1 MAKKRTKAE
10 KSGLTA
16 TQERALLALL
26 STRTNEEA
34 AKQAGLTSRTL
45 RRYLRTPVFRAEYLL
60 RRREMMSRAIAL
72 AQQNALD
79 MVQVQ
84 IDIANDP
91 NSPASVRVSAANNVY
106 GIGDAGLQTEDLAA
120 EMKDLAAEVERLKSL
135 YTAGSRKGQQQGAR
149 YGF

>member
-1 MAKKRTKAE
+1 MAEIRTNSE
-10 KSGLTA
+10 QSGLTPS
-16 TQERALLALL
+16 QERALLALL
-26 STRTNEEA
+26 STTTNEDA

-45 RRYLRTPVFRAEYLL
+45 RRYLRLPAFRAEYLL